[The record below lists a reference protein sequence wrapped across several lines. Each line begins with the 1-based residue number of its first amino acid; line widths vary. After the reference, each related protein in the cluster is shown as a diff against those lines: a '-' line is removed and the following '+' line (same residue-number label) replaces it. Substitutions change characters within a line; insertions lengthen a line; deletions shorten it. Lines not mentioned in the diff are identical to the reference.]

1 MNLAIAVA
9 KTIAYGDYFN
19 FPLSLEEIHFWLIS
33 PRLVPKSL
41 IKKYTT
47 VLKPKEIKLKKN
59 LLANTK
65 QKEIVALKLLK
76 FIHLF
81 PFIRL
86 IAFTGSVAANN
97 TKKNDDL
104 DLLIIT
110 EPNTLWFT
118 RPLLLFLLSLVFNR
132 RHPGDNSSKKTKNA
146 FCPNLWL
153 DTLSLTVPKKRQN
166 IYTAHEVL
174 QVRPLFDRGD
184 TYQNFI
190 RSNRWTS
197 HYLANAYHKLSHGKS
212 PKKNSSTLFFS
223 PFFFIAPFNYLLFIL
238 QYLYMFPKKTTES
251 VSLHAAYFH
260 KNDLSPILTNYLKTN
275 SL

>member
-1 MNLAIAVA
+1 MNLAAAVA
-9 KTIAYGDYFN
+9 KTIAYGGYFN

-41 IKKYTT
+41 IKKYITT
-47 VLKPKEIKLKKN
+47 LKPKDIKLKKD

-65 QKEIVALKLLK
+65 RKEAIALKLLK
-76 FIHLF
+76 FICLF

-86 IAFTGSVAANN
+86 IAFTGSVAVNN

-104 DLLIIT
+104 DLIIIT

-118 RPLLLFLLSLVFNR
+118 RPLFLLLLSLVFNR

-153 DTLSLTVPKKRQN
+153 DMLSLTVPKKRQN

-174 QVRPLFDRGD
+174 QVRPLYDRGN

-190 RSNRWTS
+190 RSNPWTS
-197 HYLANAYHKLSHGKS
+197 HYLANAYHRLSDGKYS
-212 PKKNSSTLFFS
+212 PKNSNLLFFL
-223 PFFFIAPFNYLLFIL
+223 IAPLNYLLFIL
-238 QYLYMFPKKTTES
+238 QYLYMLPKKTTES

-260 KNDLSPILTNYLKTN
+260 KNDLSFVLINHLKTN

>member
-1 MNLAIAVA
+1 MNLASAVA
-9 KTIAYGDYFN
+9 KTIAYGGYFN

-41 IKKYTT
+41 IKKYTNT
-47 VLKPKEIKLKKN
+47 LNPKDINLKKS

-65 QKEIVALKLLK
+65 QKEIIALKLLK

-118 RPLLLFLLSLVFNR
+118 RPLFLFFLSLFFNR
-132 RHPGDNSSKKTKNA
+132 RHPGDNSSIKIKNA

-153 DTLSLTVPKKRQN
+153 DMFSLTVPKKRQN

-197 HYLANAYHKLSHGKS
+197 HYLANAYHKLSDKKY
-212 PKKNSSTLFFS
+212 PKKKSNPLFFI
-223 PFFFIAPFNYLLFIL
+223 IAPLNYLLFIL
-238 QYLYMFPKKTTES
+238 QYFYMLPKKTTEV

-260 KNDLSPILTNYLKTN
+260 KNDLSTVLTNYLKN
-275 SL
+275 N